1 MKSVGVMTVAMVSA
15 LAMILSGCGG
25 DAEEASSA
33 FLAPT
38 NVTSNTTS
46 NITTAAPE
54 NSAESTFYDGVV
66 ADNTTAAGM
75 TANSSVTTAPE
86 AASNATMSS
95 APGMANETNMTE
107 SDSGN
112 STGSQM
118 PNSTASTNATAN
130 ATVGNES
137 SAPTTNSSA

>member
-1 MKSVGVMTVAMVSA
+1 MTVAMVSA

-25 DAEEASSA
+25 DAEEASGA
-33 FLAPT
+33 FLART

-54 NSAESTFYDGVV
+54 NSSESTFYDGEV
-66 ADNTTAAGM
+66 A
-75 TANSSVTTAPE
+75 
-86 AASNATMSS
+86 NATVSS